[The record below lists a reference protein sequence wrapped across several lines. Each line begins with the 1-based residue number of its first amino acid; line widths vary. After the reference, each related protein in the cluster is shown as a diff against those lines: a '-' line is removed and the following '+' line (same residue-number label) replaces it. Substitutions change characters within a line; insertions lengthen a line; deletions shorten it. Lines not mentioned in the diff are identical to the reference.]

1 MMTRQHTA
9 AIPGIHHV
17 TALASDPRANLDFY
31 SEVLGLRLVKRTVNF
46 DDHGTYHLYYGDEL
60 GRPGTLLTFFPW
72 PSAARGRRGAGQAT
86 LTSFRVPAA
95 SLGYWRERLGRLG
108 VEVEGTGR
116 RFDRELL
123 TFVDPDG
130 LKLEL
135 VASADDAVFEPW
147 RDAPVAAEQA
157 IRGFHGVTLAAS
169 AFELSARF
177 LGDVM
182 GFELV
187 AEAGERRLFR
197 TGSGADAAAV
207 ELVRV
212 PAEPGGRIS
221 AGTVHH
227 VAWRIPGDEE
237 QHDWRVYL
245 AGRGVHVTPV
255 ADRNY
260 FRSIYFREPGG
271 VLFEIATDLPG
282 FTTDESREELGRELK
297 LPPWLEPQRARIEAT
312 LPTLRQ
318 SAVAPSE

>member
-1 MMTRQHTA
+1 MTREHRG

-17 TALASDPRANLDFY
+17 TALASDPRGNVDFY
-31 SEVLGLRLVKRTVNF
+31 TEVLGLRLVKRTVNF
-46 DDHGTYHLYYGDEL
+46 DDPGTYHLYYGDEL
-60 GRPGTLLTFFPW
+60 GHPGTILTFFPW

-86 LTSFRVPAA
+86 VTSFRVPAA

-108 VEVEGTGR
+108 AEVEGTGR
-116 RFDRELL
+116 RFGRELL
-123 TFVDPDG
+123 TFLDPDG

-135 VASADDAVFEPW
+135 VASGDAAPFEPW
-147 RDAPVAAEQA
+147 RDAPVAAEHA

-169 AFELSARF
+169 AFELSAQF

-207 ELVRV
+207 ELVRM
-212 PAEPGGRIS
+212 PAEPRGRIS

-227 VAWRIPGDEE
+227 VAWRVVGDEE

-245 AGRGVHVTPV
+245 ANRGAHVTPV

-271 VLFEIATDLPG
+271 VLFEIATDAPG
-282 FTTDESREELGRELK
+282 FTIDESREELGRELK
-297 LPPWLEPQRARIEAT
+297 LPPWLEPQRARIEET
-312 LPTLRQ
+312 LPPLRE
-318 SAVAPSE
+318 SVVVPNE